1 MSEEPLGDYE
11 RKVLEEIA
19 RPGRHPDL
27 VWGAAMSVAI
37 ETLHKRGFI
46 LPGLKTTLTRAG
58 KEYLI
63 DNPIRTVLT
72 VHENDGIPA
81 VVYKWGDARI
91 DPASVVWVKVK
102 WPDGKEER
110 FRTSV
115 AEGRLFVVVIHC
127 GFWLKVDIETI
138 APAVTAIETGD

>member
-1 MSEEPLGDYE
+1 MAEEPLGDYE

-63 DNPIRTVLT
+63 DNPVRPVLT
-72 VHENDGIPA
+72 VHEGGGRA
-81 VVYKWGDARI
+81 VVYMLGDVQIA
-91 DPASVVWVKVK
+91 PAGVVGVRVK
-102 WPDGKEER
+102 WPDGTEER
-110 FRTSV
+110 FKTSV
-115 AEGRLFVVVIHC
+115 ADGRLFVVVVHC